1 MPPETSLSVSHVS
14 LERPELSEVP
24 WETRV
29 PLAERPCPLVVNPQ
43 QRALIE
49 PAMKNSDKYM
59 QEIREYWKKI
69 DELNATLPEKDQCF
83 TVSIQPRC
91 PEPASFFTYY
101 RLYALNDTNPTP
113 LTSKRFTEPRKDYP
127 VLTMLQIFS
136 FRYVGDFLRDQS
148 MLVYGFIAIRDELD
162 CLRNYI
168 FNCPRE
174 QAHEITPDS
183 RTLPLISPV
192 RGNSILDGVLLEYSL
207 KVKSN
212 GSDNAEMDYVLADG
226 CIEYTDHMILRG
238 TTLKSRLFCK
248 LGPVDFHY
256 AFLRQGIEATVD
268 IEISMASPAWGVKAV
283 TAFTSG
289 LSDAIVLYDGSTDS
303 SPAQSVFPISSVV
316 TVQMGHE
323 LKLKFDIT
331 SKDTVHKGCAKRFV
345 PRKAASAQYQRPDVV
360 MDGEPEPKTYSRFL
374 TFISQKCSFVS
385 GKVSIGDEF
394 KAEVRATW
402 STMGPY

>member
-1 MPPETSLSVSHVS
+1 MPPETSLLSVSDVS
-14 LERPELSEVP
+14 LERPELSEVA
-24 WETRV
+24 WETRLA
-29 PLAERPCPLVVNPQ
+29 LAERPCPLVVNPE

-69 DELNATLPEKDQCF
+69 DELNATLPEKDQFF

-101 RLYALNDTNPTP
+101 RLYALDNTNPTP

-136 FRYVGDFLRDQS
+136 FRYFGDFLGDQS

-183 RTLPLISPV
+183 GTLPLISPV

-226 CIEYTDHMILRG
+226 CIEYTDHMIVRG
-238 TTLKSRLFCK
+238 TTLKSRLFGK

-256 AFLRQGIEATVD
+256 AFLSQ
-268 IEISMASPAWGVKAV
+268 
-283 TAFTSG
+283 
-289 LSDAIVLYDGSTDS
+289 DAIVLYDGSTDS

-316 TVQMGHE
+316 TVQLGHE
-323 LKLKFDIT
+323 LKLNFGIT
-331 SKDTVHKGCAKRFV
+331 SKDTVRKGCARRFV
-345 PRKAASAQYQRPDVV
+345 PWKAASAQYQRPDVV

-374 TFISQKCSFVS
+374 TFISQKCSFDS
-385 GKVSIGDEF
+385 GKVSVGDEF
-394 KAEVRATW
+394 KAEVTVTW

>member
-1 MPPETSLSVSHVS
+1 
-14 LERPELSEVP
+14 
-24 WETRV
+24 
-29 PLAERPCPLVVNPQ
+29 
-43 QRALIE
+43 
-49 PAMKNSDKYM
+49 MKNSDKYM

-69 DELNATLPEKDQCF
+69 DELNATLPEKDQFF

-101 RLYALNDTNPTP
+101 RLYALDNTNPTP

-136 FRYVGDFLRDQS
+136 FRYVGDFLGDQS

-207 KVKSN
+207 KAKSN

-238 TTLKSRLFCK
+238 TTLKSRLFGK

-268 IEISMASPAWGVKAV
+268 IEIPMASPGWGVKAV

-289 LSDAIVLYDGSTDS
+289 LSDAIVLYDGSTNS
-303 SPAQSVFPISSVV
+303 SPAQSVLPISSVV
-316 TVQMGHE
+316 TVQLGHE

-331 SKDTVHKGCAKRFV
+331 SMDTVCKGCVRRFV
-345 PRKAASAQYQRPDVV
+345 PRIAASAQYQRPNVV

-374 TFISQKCSFVS
+374 TFISQKCSFDS

-394 KAEVRATW
+394 KAEVRVTW

>member
-1 MPPETSLSVSHVS
+1 
-14 LERPELSEVP
+14 
-24 WETRV
+24 
-29 PLAERPCPLVVNPQ
+29 
-43 QRALIE
+43 
-49 PAMKNSDKYM
+49 MKNSDKYM

-69 DELNATLPEKDQCF
+69 DELNATLPEKDQFF

-101 RLYALNDTNPTP
+101 RLYALDDTNPTP

-136 FRYVGDFLRDQS
+136 FRNVGDFLDGQS

-174 QAHEITPDS
+174 QAHDITPDS
-183 RTLPLISPV
+183 QTLPLISPV

-238 TTLKSRLFCK
+238 TTLKSRLFGK

-256 AFLRQGIEATVD
+256 TFLRQGIEATVD
-268 IEISMASPAWGVKAV
+268 IEIPMASPAWGVKAV

-289 LSDAIVLYDGSTDS
+289 LSDAIVLYDGSTS

-316 TVQMGHE
+316 TVQLGHE

-331 SKDTVHKGCAKRFV
+331 SKDTVRKGCA
-345 PRKAASAQYQRPDVV
+345 RKAASAQYQRPDVV
-360 MDGEPEPKTYSRFL
+360 IDGEPEPKTYSRFL
-374 TFISQKCSFVS
+374 TFISEKCSFDS

-394 KAEVRATW
+394 KAEVTVTW